1 MRPLSFKQVDV
12 FTNRPFFG
20 NAVAVVF
27 DADAIPTVDMQ
38 RIAMW
43 TNLSETTFV
52 LKPTTTEADYRLRIF
67 TPREELPF
75 AGHPTVGSAHA
86 VLEAGI
92 AKEMNGVL
100 RQECGAGVVR
110 LRVSGKGAER
120 EIFFQ
125 APLLRM
131 AECHDARSALEAAL
145 GGPFKA
151 GCVPMRIEAGPVWIV
166 GELPNAQALAG
177 LQPDMTAVARI
188 SRDLNAT
195 GLTVFAR
202 SGDPD
207 FPVHVRTFAP
217 LTGVPEDPVCGSGNA
232 SVAAYRRRAGENIVP
247 GYRVRQGMQVGRE
260 GAVSVLFDGDQIEVG
275 GQSVTCVDGT
285 VLGPM
290 SSA

>member
-1 MRPLSFKQVDV
+1 MRRLRFKQVDV
-12 FTNRPFFG
+12 FTNKPFLG

-27 DADAIPTVDMQ
+27 DADAIATVDMQ
-38 RIAMW
+38 RIARW

-92 AKEMNGVL
+92 ARAKDGVL
-100 RQECGAGVVR
+100 RQECGAGVVQ
-110 LRVSGKGAER
+110 LRVTGTAADR

-125 APLLRM
+125 APPLQM
-131 AECHDARSALEAAL
+131 AECRDAARELEGAL
-145 GGPFKA
+145 GDRFKA

-166 GELPNAQALAG
+166 GELPDVQALAR
-177 LQPDMTAVARI
+177 LQPDMTAVARV
-188 SRDLNAT
+188 SRELKAT

-202 SGDPD
+202 SEDPD
-207 FPVHVRTFAP
+207 YPVHVRTFAP
-217 LTGVPEDPVCGSGNA
+217 LTGIPEDPICGSGNA
-232 SVAAYRRRAGENIVP
+232 SVAAYRRRAGENIAP

-260 GAVSVLFDGDQIEVG
+260 GAVRVLVNGDVIEVG
-275 GQSVTCVDGT
+275 GQSVSCVDGT
-285 VLGPM
+285 LLG
-290 SSA
+290 AD